1 MRPGK
6 LPFAMIRTTTMWASA
21 LSLTAISV
29 ALIWTLYRG
38 SLQIRPTEPPKAA
51 EARSS
56 TLAPA
61 AAAHSGGFRNSEA
74 FVQKRAAQP
83 SSGTRQPTPSGGSR
97 VDRSV
102 IGIPFPVSPSVEA
115 SCKLTGKIDLCERP
129 HSALAK
135 MTQEPRDEAWA
146 AKTEA
151 LIQDEVVSERP
162 AIYTIRNIECRS
174 SICAVEIESP
184 PDAYI
189 APTYNFLKS
198 NDLVYGI
205 PM

>member
-1 MRPGK
+1 
-6 LPFAMIRTTTMWASA
+6 MWASA
-21 LSLTAISV
+21 LSLIAISV
-29 ALIWTLYRG
+29 ALKWTLFRG
-38 SLQIRPTEPPKAA
+38 SQRIPPTEHSKAT
-51 EARSS
+51 EASS
-56 TLAPA
+56 SAPA
-61 AAAHSGGFRNSEA
+61 RGATAHFGGFRNSEA
-74 FVQKRAAQP
+74 SVQERAAQP
-83 SSGTRQPTPSGGSR
+83 SGGTQQPTPLGGFR

-129 HSALAK
+129 HSELAK

-151 LIQDEVVSERP
+151 LIQDEVMSERP
-162 AIYTIRNIECRS
+162 GVYTIRNIECRS

-189 APTYNFLKS
+189 APTYAFLNS
-198 NDLVYGI
+198 N
-205 PM
+205 